1 MMGSALSVPLL
12 DSAHEVRLV
21 GTHLDRE
28 IIESLKSRGV
38 HPKLKYAL
46 PEQIKPFFVEELDQA
61 MQDVEL
67 VALGVSSAG
76 VRWAGQKL
84 KPWARA
90 DLPILMVAKGLEW
103 SNDRLRVLPDVLRE
117 ELTDG
122 TGATRGATHSSAS
135 EPIAVGGPCIAGELV
150 RRVETCVVFA
160 GRDQATLG
168 RVAALASAAYYHV
181 TTSSDLLGVE
191 ACAALKN
198 AYAMGIAFGE
208 GIHERQ
214 GGQPGSIA
222 LHNYEAAVFAQSVFE
237 MQRIVRLLGG
247 DPASAQG
254 LAGVGDL
261 DVTCNGGRTG
271 RFGKLLGLG
280 LGVEAATARM
290 EGATLECLEI
300 LSVLRGAL
308 PGLEQRGELRENEL
322 PLLRHLIEV
331 ALDDKPIAMPFN
343 RFFKS

>member
-1 MMGSALSVPLL
+1 V
-12 DSAHEVRLV
+12 
-21 GTHLDRE
+21 
-28 IIESLKSRGV
+28 ES
-38 HPKLKYAL
+38 
-46 PEQIKPFFVEELDQA
+46 
-61 MQDVEL
+61 
-67 VALGVSSAG
+67 
-76 VRWAGQKL
+76 
-84 KPWARA
+84 
-90 DLPILMVAKGLEW
+90 
-103 SNDRLRVLPDVLRE
+103 
-117 ELTDG
+117 
-122 TGATRGATHSSAS
+122 
-135 EPIAVGGPCIAGELV
+135 
-150 RRVETCVVFA
+150 CVVFA

-168 RVAALASAAYYHV
+168 RVAAMASAPYYHV
-181 TTSSDLLGVE
+181 TTSSE
-191 ACAALKN
+191 KN

-208 GIHERQ
+208 GIHERG

-247 DPASAQG
+247 EPASAIG

-280 LGVEAATARM
+280 LGVEAAIERM

-300 LSVLRGAL
+300 LSVLRRAL

-331 ALDDKPIAMPFN
+331 ALDDKPIAMPFD
-343 RFFKS
+343 RFFRS